1 MNNSERTSKPQRM
14 CIACRQ
20 MFEKKDLLRIVKSHD
35 GHVFVDLSGKADGR
49 GAYVCS
55 DGKCVE
61 KCAKGLL
68 SKHLGCEIPQKI
80 YEEIRFT
87 QSAERQN

>member
-1 MNNSERTSKPQRM
+1 MNLNKEKTKKSPQRM

-20 MFEKKDLLRIVKSHD
+20 MFDKKDLLRVVRAPD
-35 GHVFVDLSGKADGR
+35 GTVSVDYGGKKNGR

-55 DGKCVE
+55 DAQCRE

-68 SKHLGCEIPQKI
+68 KKHLECEIPKEI
-80 YEEIRFT
+80 SEELLAVE
-87 QSAERQN
+87 SK